1 MKLQLLLACMAC
13 ANWSPSYARDL
24 PAPGQDYYSLQIA
37 SGKDLK
43 ALELLSARYS
53 GLPFVRI
60 ESRGALYVLRAGFWD
75 SKQSA
80 RLAVPQNLADAGYI
94 RTATFR
100 PEALVHSNWSADPLL
115 GPATV
120 AAVPSTP
127 QAPEPVAPA
136 PPPLAAPL
144 PVAPLRKGAQAG
156 PAFDVLQPF
165 NAADFALAYD
175 VLLGGGDSARA
186 FLVAQRAVQEL
197 PNDRAWR
204 KKLAQVAEWTQRP
217 VLATQQ
223 WSYLFLHGDHSEETV
238 STVIRLAFFLDN
250 PEIALQAWQVRAQR
264 SVLTDA
270 QWAGVFALYESTAQP
285 SEGSRYF
292 EAQFQQ
298 RRLPHLLEYA
308 ARMAENAGEDA
319 RAQTLYLQRAQL
331 EPFSLDMVLRAV
343 VSLIR
348 GNQLERALDAM
359 RTYEAKVP
367 EEATEF
373 WNLLGQVAW
382 ELRDYGSAQRG
393 YQRFVKTPQA
403 TVSDW
408 SRLIDLVRPQYPAQ
422 AADLAMQAYRRFG
435 AVDQLVLALE
445 IYTET
450 KDTLGLT
457 RVFSSLD
464 AQALAKAEQEKRF
477 LLIRAQFHQGGK
489 KAGLAW
495 TDLRRALQQFPQETD
510 VVLASLWF
518 LIDTGRSDDLAPLL
532 QRYASRASTDSA
544 YWLAYAAAN
553 QQLDRHREAAK
564 WYAKEVRRKS
574 DDPLVLLNYADAL
587 ERSQREGMADR
598 IRRHVWL
605 RLKQQYPQPVALPK
619 PGAEPE
625 LLALMRLAITN
636 EPADP
641 GLRLVRQL
649 AQQMRGE
656 SLPPS
661 DDGQTRALV
670 LGWAIAQE
678 QYANARSWMWLRYAR
693 QSQAAPP
700 LWGDVQVALQLGD
713 TQTLDRRLAQNA
725 QDIPIYDRYDAAYT
739 LGQVPQ
745 ALDISFKGME
755 AQGDDEPLHDRYR
768 QHAPEHANYV
778 QLRAVNENLG
788 TLTDQGVS
796 FGDVQRAGV
805 EWEARWVVNPGL
817 RMTLGWSRL
826 GLSTDDTSLATVLPS
841 SDRLERVAAQW
852 LGAQGEST
860 SLELFRRNEV
870 QQFFG
875 MRLGQTL
882 RWGERL
888 NVDAGLDYRVD
899 SAVSLPLQLKGY
911 ESALYTSVN
920 YRLGKREYVRVAPR
934 LAQYYTQDNDYLGT
948 GHILDLEAGYRIRTE
963 YPDWLVRVF
972 STHQH
977 FINGGSVSADTAA
990 LYIPASGSTAGMCL
1004 GMGENLAGQN
1014 LRTGYSRAWRPFL
1027 DVCVN
1032 RNTAGDEGYTGL
1044 LGVAGSLTGEDH
1056 LSVLLQNSG
1065 GYVAGS
1071 TVTKSLAIRYRYY
1084 F

>member
-1 MKLQLLLACMAC
+1 MKLKLLLACMAC
-13 ANWSPSYARDL
+13 ASWAPSYSREL

-37 SGKDLK
+37 SGKDVK

-53 GLPFVRI
+53 ALPFVRI
-60 ESRGALYVLRAGFWD
+60 ESRGALYVLRAGFWE

-80 RLAVPQNLADAGYI
+80 RLAVPQEFAGAGYI

-100 PEALVHSNWSADPLL
+100 PEAMVRSHWNADPLL

-120 AAVPSTP
+120 AAPP
-127 QAPEPVAPA
+127 KAPEPVVSL
-136 PPPLAAPL
+136 PPPLAGPL
-144 PVAPLRKGAQAG
+144 PVAPLRKASQAE

-186 FLVAQRAVQEL
+186 FLVAQRAVREL

-223 WSYLFLHGDHSEETV
+223 WSYLFQQGDHSDETV
-238 STVIRLAFFLDN
+238 SMVIRLAFFLDN
-250 PEIALQAWQVRAQR
+250 PEIALQAWQVRAQHGA
-264 SVLTDA
+264 LTDA
-270 QWAGVFALYESTAQP
+270 QWAGVFQLYESTAQP

-298 RRLPHLLEYA
+298 KRMPHLLEYA

-331 EPFSLDMVLRAV
+331 EPFSLDMVLRGV

-348 GNQLERALDAM
+348 GNQLEDALGVM

-393 YQRFVKTPQA
+393 YQRYVKTPQA
-403 TVSDW
+403 TVTDW
-408 SRLIDLVRPQYPAQ
+408 SRLINLVRPQYPAQ
-422 AADLAMQAYRRFG
+422 AADLALQAYRRFG

-445 IYTET
+445 IYVEI
-450 KDTLGLT
+450 KDTPALT
-457 RVFSSLD
+457 RILSSLD
-464 AQALAKAEQEKRF
+464 AEALKKAEQEKRF
-477 LLIRAQFHQGGK
+477 LLIRAQFNQGQK
-489 KAGLAW
+489 KTDLAW
-495 TDLRRALQQFPQETD
+495 ADLHRALQQFPQETD

-518 LIDTGRSDDLAPLL
+518 LIDTGRSDELAPLL
-532 QRYASRASTDSA
+532 QRYASRASMDSA

-553 QQLDRHREAAK
+553 QQLDRHRESAT
-564 WYAKEVRRKS
+564 WYAKEIRRKS

-598 IRRHVWL
+598 IRRHAWL
-605 RLKQQYPQPVALPK
+605 TLKRQYPQPVALPK
-619 PGAEPE
+619 QGAQPE

-636 EPADP
+636 HPGDP

-649 AQQMRGE
+649 AQQMRSE

-693 QSQAAPP
+693 QSQIAPP
-700 LWGDVQVALQLGD
+700 LWGEAQVALQLGE
-713 TQTLDRRLAQNA
+713 TQTLDRLLAQNPA
-725 QDIPIYDRYDAAYT
+725 EIPIYDRYDTAYA
-739 LGQVPQ
+739 LGHVPQ
-745 ALDISFKGME
+745 ALDISFKGMD
-755 AQGDDEPLHDRYR
+755 AQDDDEPLHDRFR

-778 QLRAVNENLG
+778 QLRAVTENLG
-788 TLTDQGVS
+788 TLGQQSLPLGEVM
-796 FGDVQRAGV
+796 RAGV

-817 RMTLGWSRL
+817 RMTFGWSHL
-826 GLSTDDTSLATVLPS
+826 GLSVDDTNVGVSLPS
-841 SDRLERVAAQW
+841 SDRLDHIAAQW
-852 LGAQGEST
+852 LGARGEST
-860 SLELFRRNEV
+860 NLELLRRNEA

-899 SAVSLPLQLKGY
+899 SAVSLPLQLYGY
-911 ESALYTSVN
+911 ENALHTSVN
-920 YRLGKREYVRVAPR
+920 YTLGKREYVRIAPR
-934 LAQYYTQDNDYLGT
+934 LAQYYTQGNDYLGS
-948 GHILDLEAGYRIRTE
+948 GQILDLEAGYRIRTE
-963 YPDWLVRVF
+963 YPDWRVRVF

-977 FINGGSVSADTAA
+977 FIYGGSVVADTAA
-990 LYIPASGSTAGMCL
+990 LYIPAGGSTAGVCL

-1014 LRTGYSRAWRPFL
+1014 LQTGYSRAWRPFVDL
-1027 DVCVN
+1027 CMN
-1032 RNTAGDEGYTGL
+1032 RNTAGDEGYTGF
-1044 LGVAGSLTGEDH
+1044 LGIAGSVTGEDH
-1056 LSVLLQNSG
+1056 LSVLWQNSG

-1071 TVTKSLAIRYRYY
+1071 TATKSLAIRYRYY